1 MPYIRDKRS
10 PVPKSEA
17 VSRVMSANR
26 GKDSGP
32 EVLLRKALWR
42 RGFRGYRLH
51 YKRVPGRPDIAFV
64 SRRLA
69 IFVHGCFWHRC
80 PKCKYPLPKNNTAF
94 WQEKFDR
101 NIARDRK
108 KTSDLRKAKWQV
120 ITVWECDLK
129 RRFDRTLSRI
139 ISRLS

>member
-64 SRRLA
+64 SM
-69 IFVHGCFWHRC
+69 IVDFG
-80 PKCKYPLPKNNTAF
+80 
-94 WQEKFDR
+94 
-101 NIARDRK
+101 
-108 KTSDLRKAKWQV
+108 
-120 ITVWECDLK
+120 
-129 RRFDRTLSRI
+129 LSNSFRYGFA
-139 ISRLS
+139 